1 MVVATQELFWKKK
14 KECFQN
20 PGKISENA
28 PKSVN
33 FLVK

>member
-14 KECFQN
+14 KEY